1 MPKGSYTLWA
11 IPTRTEWTLIV
22 NKQTGQWH
30 TEYDPHRD
38 LGRVKINVKTLP
50 APVEQLRINL
60 AAASG
65 NSATLSLI
73 WETTEAWAP
82 INVLR

>member
-1 MPKGSYTLWA
+1 
-11 IPTRTEWTLIV
+11 
-22 NKQTGQWH
+22 
-30 TEYDPHRD
+30 
-38 LGRVKINVKTLP
+38 
-50 APVEQLRINL
+50 L

-82 INVLR
+82 ITVLR